1 MADKGVGEAASDFTT
16 YHFPYP
22 SSSSKPVPMK
32 PINDNPFIE
41 LKECDELS
49 ENQIAERFIAAVN
62 VNDLVPGLKMKYC
75 GNKPG
80 SATCDEDRQKVDA
93 AFYRTAFTPND
104 NGPHW
109 GDQLITCEFKVE
121 KRGSL
126 LQDPFDDVPGGVSPA
141 NSSDIR
147 KKNRGQII
155 SYAELIFAVQQRI
168 AVFMLLVLG
177 RKCRFI
183 RWDRSGY
190 VVTRAF
196 DYYVQWK
203 FFVSVLWRMSQC
215 SDTRLGLDPTAHR
228 LRPGDADYARMTKAA
243 KIQASDIDHKERPLS
258 DDEVPKGSFV
268 FKYVREAFIESVKDE
283 SWPRYRVEVPDGEK
297 TRTFLIGKPTF
308 QAKGLAGR
316 GTRGYVALDCDAKD
330 ARFVWLKDAW
340 RAHYL
345 LVDREGDILARLQ
358 KAEVPNIPT
367 LVCHGDI
374 GEQVTYTPQLWEQK
388 NSKTSLDPT
397 LDATDPLSNVAGPS
411 SSSGQKRKFDADEDK
426 GDISPPKGLSKLPFR
441 PECPLRLHKHYRLVV
456 EEVALHLREFKFGR
470 QLISVVKDCVVAHY
484 NAYEKLSLLHR
495 DVSGGNVLIYP
506 RLVKNAKGG
515 FMIAFTGILAD
526 WEMAKET
533 TITGPRQPVRT
544 GTWQYMSV
552 ALLSGDKD
560 VEVCDELESF
570 LYVLLYYATRYLVS
584 PLPGITIANYLDEF
598 FDKYGLG
605 VGRYVCGDKKKNTI
619 ATGRLEVAH
628 TVVLR
633 FNSNMDDVLADLL
646 SWFKAHYVVT
656 LHEANE
662 AALRSAEPTPRTST
676 GDLKSDA
683 ALTTAGSR
691 TVPRRSLPRSKS
703 TKLDG
708 PSNEDREMARCASDH
723 TAVVA
728 LLEDAERAI
737 GWSFND
743 RAGDRIPTDWRPDEE
758 EDDLDRTYISA
769 TGTASNKKLKTDGT
783 LPLSLGQLRPPKTPS
798 PPPSPPGP
806 TTLF

>member
-1 MADKGVGEAASDFTT
+1 
-16 YHFPYP
+16 
-22 SSSSKPVPMK
+22 
-32 PINDNPFIE
+32 
-41 LKECDELS
+41 
-49 ENQIAERFIAAVN
+49 
-62 VNDLVPGLKMKYC
+62 MKYW
-75 GNKPG
+75 
-80 SATCDEDRQKVDA
+80 ACDEDRQKVNA
-93 AFYRTAFTPND
+93 AFYRTAFASNE
-104 NGPHW
+104 GRPHW
-109 GDQLITCEFKVE
+109 ADQLVACEFKVE
-121 KRGSL
+121 KSRDGAP
-126 LQDPFDDVPGGVSPA
+126 QDPFDDVPGGVGGVSPA
-141 NSSDIR
+141 TSNR
-147 KKNRGQII
+147 GKKNRGKII

-190 VVTRAF
+190 VVTHAF
-196 DYYVQWK
+196 DYYVQWQ

-228 LRPGDADYARMTKAA
+228 LFPGDADYIRMTEAA
-243 KIQASDIDHKERPLS
+243 KSQASDIDHKERLLS

-268 FKYVREAFIESVKDE
+268 FKYVREAFFESVKDKH
-283 SWPRYRVEVPDGEK
+283 WPRYRVEVPDGAK

-330 ARFVWLKDAW
+330 ERFVWLKDAW

-358 KAEVPNIPT
+358 KAKVPKVPT
-367 LVCHGDI
+367 LICHGDI
-374 GEQVTYTPQLWEQK
+374 GEQVTYTPQRWEEK
-388 NSKTSLDPT
+388 NSEPFLYPT
-397 LDATDPLSNVAGPS
+397 PDAMSPLSNVAGPP
-411 SSSGQKRKFDADEDK
+411 SSSGQKRKFNADREK
-426 GDISPPKGLSKLPFR
+426 GDMSPPKGLSELPFR

-456 EEVALHLREFKFGR
+456 EEVALPLREFKFGR

-506 RLVKNAKGG
+506 RLVKTADGRFK
-515 FMIAFTGILAD
+515 IAFTGILAD

-552 ALLSGDKD
+552 ALLTGNKD

-570 LYVLLYYATRYLVS
+570 LYVLLYYATRYLTS
-584 PLPGITIANYLDEF
+584 PFNDITIANYLDEF
-598 FDKYGLG
+598 FDKFGWLD
-605 VGRYVCGDKKKNTI
+605 GRWVCGDKKKNTI
-619 ATGRLEVAH
+619 ASGDFEIADSGM
-628 TVVLR
+628 LR

-646 SWFKAHYVVT
+646 SWFKAHHVVT
-656 LHEANE
+656 RYEAE
-662 AALRSAEPTPRTST
+662 AAASRSAAPTPQTST
-676 GDLKSDA
+676 SDLKSDA
-683 ALTTAGSR
+683 ALAPVRPR
-691 TVPRRSLPRSKS
+691 TVPRMSLPRRKS

-723 TAVVA
+723 TAVVV

-737 GWSFND
+737 GWSLND
-743 RAGDRIPTDWRPDEE
+743 RAGDRIPSDWRTDST
-758 EDDLDRTYISA
+758 DDLDSTYISA
-769 TGTASNKKLKTDGT
+769 TETKNKKLKASGS
-783 LPLSLGQLRPPKTPS
+783 LPLSPA
-798 PPPSPPGP
+798 
-806 TTLF
+806 